1 MPAAEEQEKVVR
13 KARELGIKFVQMQF
27 MDILGTVKNVTVP
40 VERLERAL
48 SEGVFFDGS
57 SVLGYATVEES
68 DMRLMPDPRTF
79 TVLPWTQRNLRTAC
93 MVCDVYDHR
102 NNRFEGDPRYAL
114 QRMCEKAR
122 KKGYVFNTAPEYEFF
137 LLQTDERGRPLPQ
150 PSDFGGYFDLMRDRG
165 DEVRKEIVG
174 YLTEMGFEVEASHH
188 EVSPG
193 QHEIDLRYAEALTSA
208 DRVMMMKYTTKLV
221 AQRHGLFASFMPKP
235 FYGVNGSGMHTHM
248 SLMSPDGT
256 KNFFYD
262 PEGKYQLSELA
273 LCFIGGLL
281 KYAKEMCAILASS
294 VNSYKR
300 LVPGY
305 EAPVYISWANRNRS
319 AYIRVPSGREL
330 RTRIEL
336 RSPDPAGNP
345 YLQFCVMLAAGLK
358 GIEEKAYPPEP
369 VERNIFRMTPEERR
383 ELQIEPLPSS
393 LGEALEYMEKS
404 KLVREAIG
412 DHLFEHFL
420 YIKGQEWEN
429 YRSQVTDW
437 ELQNLLPIL

>member
-1 MPAAEEQEKVVR
+1 MPAEERKGVLEEAEG
-13 KARELGIKFVQMQF
+13 LGVKFIQMQF
-27 MDILGTVKNVTVP
+27 MDILGTVKNITLP
-40 VERLERAL
+40 IQRLERAL

-68 DMRLMPDPRTF
+68 DMRLVPDPKTF
-79 TVLPWTQRNLRTAC
+79 TVLPWTNGNLKTAC
-93 MVCDVYDHR
+93 MVCDVYDHK

-114 QRMCEKAR
+114 QKLSEKAR
-122 KKGYVFNTAPEYEFF
+122 KKGYLFNTAPEYEFF
-137 LLQTDERGRPLPQ
+137 LLQEDEGGRPLPK

-165 DEVRKEIVG
+165 DEVRKEIVR
-174 YLTEMGFEVEASHH
+174 YLIEMGFEVEASHH
-188 EVSPG
+188 EVAPG

-235 FYGVNGSGMHTHM
+235 LYGVNGSGMHTHM

-262 PEGKYQLSELA
+262 PQGKYQLSELA
-273 LCFIGGLL
+273 LYFIGGLL
-281 KYAKEMCAILASS
+281 KYAREMCAILASS

-319 AYIRVPSGREL
+319 AYIRVPSGRGL

-345 YLQFCVMLAAGLK
+345 YLQFSVMLAAGLK
-358 GIEEKAYPPEP
+358 GIEEKIYPPEP
-369 VERNIFRMTPEERR
+369 VERNIFKMTPEEKR

-393 LGEALEYMEKS
+393 LGEALECMEKS
-404 KLVREAIG
+404 ELVREAIG

-420 YIKGQEWEN
+420 YIKNQEWEN